1 MVAITF
7 NDDPLPFKEI
17 IVDKPINA
25 YTLEE
30 LEMPKA
36 KIDAELRR
44 RRIRHIREHVA
55 QHGIGNPITKAR
67 YESLE
72 RKLQYHYDA
81 KLDELLDELEC
92 VLNME

>member
-1 MVAITF
+1 M
-7 NDDPLPFKEI
+7 
-17 IVDKPINA
+17 DKSVSA

-30 LEMPKA
+30 LEVFKA

-55 QHGIGNPITKAR
+55 HHGIGNPITKAR

-72 RKLQYHYDA
+72 RKLQHHYDA
-81 KLDELLDELEC
+81 ELDALLDELEC
-92 VLNME
+92 VLNVE

>member
-1 MVAITF
+1 M
-7 NDDPLPFKEI
+7 
-17 IVDKPINA
+17 DKPVSA

-30 LEMPKA
+30 LEVLKA

-72 RKLQYHYDA
+72 RKLQCHYDTE
-81 KLDELLDELEC
+81 LDALLDEMEC
-92 VLNME
+92 ILNME